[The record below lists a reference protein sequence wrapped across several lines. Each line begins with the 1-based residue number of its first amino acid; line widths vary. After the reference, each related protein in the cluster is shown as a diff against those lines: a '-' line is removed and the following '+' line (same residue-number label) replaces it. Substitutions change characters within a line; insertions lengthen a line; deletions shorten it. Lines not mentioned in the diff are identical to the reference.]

1 MDARDPNDQ
10 KAFQLLHRN
19 WREWGRGFAGLIWLN
34 LAIITF
40 FSDCNGL
47 YAPILLYIVAQ
58 ASAGVTDNYWILMV
72 ALIVT
77 FVKAGARLAHKRI
90 NVRLFTGISLKM
102 QRALYAKMI
111 AANVAWHGREPPAAL
126 AQRIMADIGQ
136 VRSALERIVNNAIR
150 DVLMIVA
157 GIASI
162 IYIDWQLSLIAFAI
176 FPIAI
181 WPISTIGRT
190 LRKIGR
196 QTRASIG
203 GVSARLLE
211 GLASIKIAKTYQL
224 EDRLNERSREDLEKL
239 RALEVRA
246 GDHQALIDP
255 MMEVL
260 GGLVIVGVLFFVGWR
275 LEAGQNTLGD
285 FAGFITALL
294 LAGQPLRALGNL
306 AGYVQRGLAATQ
318 RIFQILD
325 ERVRIVPRPGA
336 DPLAVA
342 RGEVTFEV
350 ATFSYEGDTRPA
362 LDNVSLTVP
371 GGTRLALVGRSGA
384 GKSTLFNLIPQLFD
398 PTEGRVLIDG
408 KDISQVALESVRAN
422 IALVTQDSILFNDT
436 VGANIAIGA
445 RDGRA
450 DKVPHE
456 AIERAARAAAAHD
469 FIEALPEGYDTV
481 IGVGGDRLS
490 GGNASACPSRA
501 PS

>member
-1 MDARDPNDQ
+1 
-10 KAFQLLHRN
+10 
-19 WREWGRGFAGLIWLN
+19 
-34 LAIITF
+34 
-40 FSDCNGL
+40 
-47 YAPILLYIVAQ
+47 
-58 ASAGVTDNYWILMV
+58 
-72 ALIVT
+72 
-77 FVKAGARLAHKRI
+77 
-90 NVRLFTGISLKM
+90 
-102 QRALYAKMI
+102 
-111 AANVAWHGREPPAAL
+111 
-126 AQRIMADIGQ
+126 MADVGQ

-162 IYIDWQLSLIAFAI
+162 IYIDWQLWQLSLIAFAI

-196 QTRASIG
+196 QTQASIG

-384 GKSTLFNLIPQLFD
+384 GKSTLFNLIPRLFD

-445 RDGRA
+445 RDGRT

-456 AIERAARAAAAHD
+456 AIERAARATAAHD